1 MKCTAAAVIGLVSFC
16 LTACQTASSSASGSR
31 PVVQAATAQE
41 KQATIDRVKA
51 LKGTW
56 NIVEDDGKV
65 QGQTVFSVGGG
76 GTVREVMF
84 AGSEHEM
91 TNMYHMDGPAI
102 VCTHYCAM
110 GNQPRMKCDASG
122 APGDSI
128 RFTLDR
134 VSNLRKPDEA
144 CMREMVLTFKDAN
157 TIEQRW
163 ISFKADEKTEEVV
176 FTLKRAG

>member
-1 MKCTAAAVIGLVSFC
+1 MNRLQSAALCVC
-16 LTACQTASSSASGSR
+16 LTSLLVGGCQTGAPSR

-41 KQATIDRVKA
+41 KQATIDRIKS
-51 LKGTW
+51 LNGTW

-76 GTVREVMF
+76 STVREVMF
-84 AGSEHEM
+84 AGGEHEM
-91 TNMYHMDGPAI
+91 TNMYHMDGQAI

-110 GNQPRMKCDASG
+110 GNQPRMKCDASNV
-122 APGDSI
+122 PGDSI

-134 VSNLRKPDEA
+134 VSNLRKPDEP

-163 ISFKADEKTEEVV
+163 ISFKGDTKTEEVV
-176 FTLKRAG
+176 FTLKRAV

>member
-1 MKCTAAAVIGLVSFC
+1 MRCIALAALGLVSIF
-16 LTACQTASSSASGSR
+16 LAACQTTTGPASSSR
-31 PVVQAATAQE
+31 PVVQAATAHE
-41 KQATIDRVKA
+41 KQATIDRVKS

-56 NIVEDDGKV
+56 NIVADDGTV
-65 QGQTVFSVGGG
+65 QGQTAFAVGGG

-84 AGSEHEM
+84 VGSEHEM

-110 GNQPRMKCDASG
+110 GNQPRMKSAAAGAS
-122 APGDSI
+122 GDSI

-134 VSNLRKPDEA
+134 VSNLRKPDEP

-163 ISFKADEKTEEVV
+163 ISFKAEQKTEEVV

>member
-1 MKCTAAAVIGLVSFC
+1 MKCIVPAAAGLVSII
-16 LTACQTASSSASGSR
+16 LAACQTSSGSAPNPR

-41 KQATIDRVKA
+41 KQATIDRVKT

-65 QGQTVFSVGGG
+65 QGQTIFSVGGG

-110 GNQPRMKCDASG
+110 GNQPRMKCDASN

-134 VSNLRKPDEA
+134 VSNLRKPDEP

-163 ISFKADEKTEEVV
+163 ISFKADQKAEEMV